1 MACENDGLKGALN
14 RKLRIKLAKL
24 GFNTLFKRHHGIRTA
39 TAMSNETERNRLAF
53 HAYEFKISTI
63 LLEHGTESLKH
74 CLNLFFERHF
84 ISPEIEKPVYYT
96 KLHPTSQQTPSPTG
110 FSSLLDQAPIETW

>member
-1 MACENDGLKGALN
+1 
-14 RKLRIKLAKL
+14 
-24 GFNTLFKRHHGIRTA
+24 
-39 TAMSNETERNRLAF
+39 MSNETERNRLAL
-53 HAYEFKISTI
+53 HAYEFKITTI

-96 KLHPTSQQTPSPTG
+96 KLNPTSQQTRPDRFLN
-110 FSSLLDQAPIETW
+110 FSMYF